1 MLAKKSISKPRDP
14 SWRVLRALGVKVV
27 RAKRGRGSYTRKG
40 RCDKN
45 VTPSGYA
52 G

>member
-1 MLAKKSISKPRDP
+1 MSVRKSIPKPRDP
-14 SWRVLRALGVKVV
+14 SWRALRALGSKVV
-27 RAKRGRGSYTRKG
+27 RARRGRGSYTRKG

>member
-1 MLAKKSISKPRDP
+1 MSALKSIPKPRDP
-14 SWRVLRALGVKVV
+14 SWRYLRAVGSKVV

>member
-1 MLAKKSISKPRDP
+1 MSVLKSMPSRRDP
-14 SWRVLRALGVKVV
+14 SWRFLRAVGSKVV

-45 VTPSGYA
+45 VTARGYDR
-52 G
+52 